1 MAHFHSSGKIPEVI
15 GRLKTEQTFLKKNNK
30 NGMVET
36 RQVILRNLKHL
47 CYTKEFRNL
56 SAERGVANR
65 KESQMYMEHI

>member
-15 GRLKTEQTFLKKNNK
+15 GRLKTEQTFLRRKK

-47 CYTKEFRNL
+47 CYTKELRSL